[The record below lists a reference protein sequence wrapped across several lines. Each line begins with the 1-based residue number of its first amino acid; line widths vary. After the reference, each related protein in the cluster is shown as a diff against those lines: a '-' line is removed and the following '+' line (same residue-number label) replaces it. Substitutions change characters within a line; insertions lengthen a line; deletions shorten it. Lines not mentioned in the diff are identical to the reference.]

1 MTPDNQAVFADTG
14 YWVALLNPRDGLY
27 QKALLAGERFRSC
40 RIITSELVLVEFLAA
55 ASGGGYGSRRLAVNT
70 VKKLESNPDVDIVP
84 MSTEQFGKALELYG
98 TRLDHRWSLTDCA
111 SFVIMEQGEI
121 SQALAYDIDFVQAGF
136 RALMRE
142 V

>member
-1 MTPDNQAVFADTG
+1 MTQTNQAVFADTA
-14 YWVALLNPRDGLY
+14 YWIAMSDNRDELH
-27 QKALLAGERFRSC
+27 QRALLATTQVGSG
-40 RIITSELVLVEFLAA
+40 RIITSELVLVEFLD
-55 ASGGGYGSRRLAVNT
+55 GMSRRGTHNRQLAVAT
-70 VKKLESNPDVDIVP
+70 VRRLITDPNLDIVP
-84 MSTEQFGKALELYG
+84 MSAEQFQKALELYAD
-98 TRLDHRWSLTDCA
+98 RHDQRWSLTDCA

>member
-1 MTPDNQAVFADTG
+1 MTQTNQAVFADTA
-14 YWVALLNPRDGLY
+14 YWIAMSDNRDELH
-27 QKALLAGERFRSC
+27 QRALLATTQVGSG
-40 RIITSELVLVEFLAA
+40 RIITSELVLVEFLD
-55 ASGGGYGSRRLAVNT
+55 GMSRRGTHNRQLAVAT
-70 VKKLESNPDVDIVP
+70 VRRLITDPNLDIVP

-111 SFVIMEQGEI
+111 SFLIMQDLGI
-121 SQALAYDIDFVQAGF
+121 QSALAEDHHFVQAGF

>member
-1 MTPDNQAVFADTG
+1 MTPGNQAVFADTG

-27 QKALLAGERFRSC
+27 QKARLAGERFRSC

-55 ASGGGYGSRRLAVNT
+55 VSGGGYGSRRLAVNT

-84 MSTEQFGKALELYG
+84 TSTEQFGKALELYG
-98 TRLDHRWSLTDCA
+98 TRLDQRWSLTDCA
-111 SFVIMEQGEI
+111 SFLIMQDLGI
-121 SQALAYDIDFVQAGF
+121 QSALAEDHHFIQAGF